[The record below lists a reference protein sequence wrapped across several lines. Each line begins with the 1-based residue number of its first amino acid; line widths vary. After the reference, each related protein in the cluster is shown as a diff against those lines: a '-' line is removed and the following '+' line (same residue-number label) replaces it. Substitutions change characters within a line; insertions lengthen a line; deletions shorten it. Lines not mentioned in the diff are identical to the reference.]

1 MNKLTI
7 LLYLM
12 DALESMSMFI
22 WFGIIAT
29 AIAAVCTMQVY
40 FAKKFNPSTWRT
52 DQQTVHAKEI
62 ENSAKRASFWFIG
75 TFIVLVFLS
84 ILIPSTQTLYLMA
97 GSEVG
102 EMAATSERGEQILN
116 KIEMAIDAQLDKL
129 IGTPE

>member
-12 DALESMSMFI
+12 DALESMSLFI

-29 AIAAVCTMQVY
+29 AVAAFVTMIVY
-40 FAKKFNPSTWRT
+40 FTNKFDSTTWRT
-52 DQQTVHAKEI
+52 DERTAHTKEI
-62 ENSAKRASFWFIG
+62 ENSAKRSSFWFTG
-75 TFIVLVFLS
+75 TFIVLVFIS

-129 IGTPE
+129 IGPTE